1 MAAYVVADVEI
12 TDPQIFSKYREQLPA
27 TVERYGGRFAVRGGR
42 QEVLEGDWHPHRLI
56 VVEFPDLS
64 RAQAW
69 YHSAEY
75 APLIALRQKSARTN
89 LVIVEGV

>member
-12 TDPQIFSKYREQLPA
+12 TDPQMFSRYREQLPA
-27 TVERYGGRFAVRGGR
+27 TVEQYGGRFTIRSGR
-42 QEVLEGDWHPHRLI
+42 HEVLEGDWRPHRLI

-75 APLIALRQKSARTN
+75 APLIALREKSARTN